1 MKFVYEL
8 LDYLG
13 INEAI
18 FDEYSSE
25 ATKTLMQLAIFLVLY
40 FVSKSGREHD
50 IILKL
55 EVLKSIVITG
65 GVSKVLDS
73 NDIEMVVKFFYKKIL
88 HFDIVPKIIVDREY
102 KIWTLGMKS

>member
-1 MKFVYEL
+1 MYKSRESLIYSAKSNEFVYEL

-55 EVLKSIVITG
+55 EVLNR
-65 GVSKVLDS
+65 VL
-73 NDIEMVVKFFYKKIL
+73 
-88 HFDIVPKIIVDREY
+88 
-102 KIWTLGMKS
+102 